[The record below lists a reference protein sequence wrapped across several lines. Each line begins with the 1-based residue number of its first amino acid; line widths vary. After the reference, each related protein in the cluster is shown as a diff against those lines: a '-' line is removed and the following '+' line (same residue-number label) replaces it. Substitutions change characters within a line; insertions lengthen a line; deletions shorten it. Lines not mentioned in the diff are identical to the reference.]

1 LITPIFVY
9 VGYKYL
15 MSYIEGNTSK
25 KIEEIK
31 KLSNLENDSRND
43 KIKEVGILFDQIQ
56 SLKEEIKKLIKDF
69 NFLKN
74 NNTEIILS
82 KSVQNNFQI
91 SSRDREKKAR
101 LENFREHT
109 KKEQEYE
116 LIRRLFN
123 ILKKI

>member
-1 LITPIFVY
+1 MKNYQKLLNY
-9 VGYKYL
+9 
-15 MSYIEGNTSK
+15 SNK

-56 SLKEEIKKLIKDF
+56 SLKEEIKKLINDF

-74 NNTEIILS
+74 NNIEIILS

-91 SSRDREKKAR
+91 SSKDREKKAR
-101 LENFREHT
+101 LESFMEHT

-123 ILKKI
+123 YFKKN

>member
-1 LITPIFVY
+1 
-9 VGYKYL
+9 